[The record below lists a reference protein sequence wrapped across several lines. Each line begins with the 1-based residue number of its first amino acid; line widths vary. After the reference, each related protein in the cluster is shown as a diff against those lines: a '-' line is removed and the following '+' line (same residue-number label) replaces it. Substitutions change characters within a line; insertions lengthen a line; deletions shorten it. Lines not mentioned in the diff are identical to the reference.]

1 MYDKIVV
8 LDECGP
14 NDLSTKRYFD
24 IPIIT
29 PRKSISFT
37 VRKKTEEFVRSK
49 LSPGV
54 YRDVTTITN
63 FLNDVFGYL
72 NQNIC
77 FLINDLSSRNL
88 LETLYWQY
96 SRSCKI
102 EEKLKSDPFH
112 RDANS
117 WQQNRASLRRS
128 LKYIIEKTLES
139 YTFDR
144 HCPFEGYF
152 AKFETL
158 LELVE
163 MSFFFSLLSA
173 STYGV
178 SKERTVLEIYEPNND
193 PLKPYFNLKIENFDH
208 SKFQKGKILFHKFNR
223 KNGSPFTSYIDYFQT
238 ESSNVFK
245 ELSSGTYDDFWSIL
259 AILRDNCAPGDND
272 VYFIPTQSLKDGI
285 ANDFGVPQKCV
296 ELFFK
301 TFSLTQEELKAS
313 PREIFKTKQ
322 KNRLK
327 SKFIVQLD
335 WNGVTHSMW
344 TYEMM
349 NEGIA
354 MLLDSLSYN
363 GLPEEWKTPNMQ
375 KSFADITRHFGSV
388 FESYA
393 SNHLHNWNIIGQSY
407 KKALPCGIEI
417 PESAGEIDF
426 LGYSCDQK
434 CIVCFEFKNVSYS
447 TDPLEFRDDLDKFI
461 YSKNSYFNK
470 FSKKIEFIKA
480 HIKELVEYYR
490 NQKKIELD
498 SSKFVISFIT
508 YAPNISRY
516 YMPKY
521 KCMSIS
527 EFEVEWKENPWQFMI
542 EVEEAKEPSK

>member
-1 MYDKIVV
+1 MYDKIVI

-14 NDLSTKRYFD
+14 NDLNTKNYFG

-29 PRKSISFT
+29 PRMSISFA
-37 VRKKTEEFVRSK
+37 VRKETEEFVRSK
-49 LSPGV
+49 LSSGV
-54 YRDVTTITN
+54 YRDVTTIKN

-72 NQNIC
+72 NQNISV
-77 FLINDLSSRNL
+77 LVNELSSRDL
-88 LETLYWQY
+88 LEALYWQY
-96 SRSCKI
+96 SRTCKV
-102 EEKLKSDPFH
+102 EEEVKSNPNH
-112 RDANS
+112 RDARS
-117 WQQNRASLRRS
+117 WRQNRASLRRS
-128 LKYIIEKTLES
+128 LKYIAEKTLES
-139 YTFDR
+139 YTCDR
-144 HCPFEGYF
+144 RCSFEGYF

-178 SKERTVLEIYEPNND
+178 SKERTILEIYEPNEN
-193 PLKPYFNLKIENFDH
+193 PLKPYFNLRVENFDH
-208 SKFQKGKILFHKFNR
+208 DKFQKGALLFHRFNK
-223 KNGSPFTSYIDYFQT
+223 KNSSPFRNYIDFFQR
-238 ESSNVFK
+238 ESLNEFK

-259 AILRDNCAPGDND
+259 AILRDNCAPGDNG
-272 VYFIPTQSLKDGI
+272 VYFIPTQSLKEGI
-285 ANDFGVPQKCV
+285 VKEFSIPQKCV

-349 NEGIA
+349 NEGVA
-354 MLLDSLSYN
+354 MFVDSLSYN
-363 GLPEEWKTPNMQ
+363 GLPEEWRTP
-375 KSFADITRHFGSV
+375 KIV
-388 FESYA
+388 
-393 SNHLHNWNIIGQSY
+393 GQSY
-407 KKALPCGIEI
+407 KKALPCGIGI
-417 PESAGEIDF
+417 PEDVGEIDF

-461 YSKNSYFNK
+461 YKDNSYFSK
-470 FSKKIEFIKA
+470 FNRKVEFIKEHVSELA
-480 HIKELVEYYR
+480 VFFKEKDKVDLDT
-490 NQKKIELD
+490 KKI
-498 SSKFVISFIT
+498 VASFIT

-542 EVEEAKEPSK
+542 EIDKDSH

>member
-1 MYDKIVV
+1 MYDKIVIF
-8 LDECGP
+8 DECGP
-14 NDLSTKRYFD
+14 NDLNTKNYFG
-24 IPIIT
+24 IPIVT
-29 PRKSISFT
+29 PRMSISFA
-37 VRKKTEEFVRSK
+37 VRRETEEIVRSK

-54 YRDVTTITN
+54 YRDVTTIKN
-63 FLNDVFGYL
+63 FLNNVFGYL
-72 NQNIC
+72 NQNISV
-77 FLINDLSSRNL
+77 LINELSSRDL
-88 LETLYWQY
+88 LEALHWQY
-96 SRSCKI
+96 SQTCKV
-102 EEKLKSDPFH
+102 EENVKSDPCH

-128 LKYIIEKTLES
+128 LKYIAEKTLES
-139 YTFDR
+139 YTNDR

-178 SKERTVLEIYEPNND
+178 SKERTILEIYEPNND
-193 PLKPYFNLKIENFDH
+193 PLKPYFNLKIENFDQ

-223 KNGSPFTSYIDYFQT
+223 KKGSPFTSYIDYFQT

-259 AILRDNCAPGDND
+259 AILRDNCAPGDNG

-285 ANDFGVPQKCV
+285 VKEFCIPQKCV

-301 TFSLTQEELKAS
+301 TFSLTQEELKAA

-327 SKFIVQLD
+327 SKFIIQLD

-344 TYEMM
+344 TYEIMS
-349 NEGIA
+349 EGIA
-354 MLLDSLSYN
+354 MFLDSPSYN
-363 GLPEEWKTPNMQ
+363 GLPEEWRTPKML
-375 KSFADITRHFGSV
+375 KIFAEITRHFGSE
-388 FESYA
+388 FETYA
-393 SNHLHNWNIIGQSY
+393 SNHLYNWNIIGQSY

-527 EFEVEWKENPWQFMI
+527 EFEVEWKDNPWQFMI
-542 EVEEAKEPSK
+542 EVGESKKSSK